1 MYASLLLRSP
11 EWNLFLGYVL
21 GWLEV
26 DETRAE
32 SILVPKADW
41 ADWVMSIVVV
51 LLELVAQPL
60 LILLPLLLT
69 GLSMGLAKPFSS
81 NGG

>member
-1 MYASLLLRSP
+1 M
-11 EWNLFLGYVL
+11 L

-32 SILVPKADW
+32 SILVPRADW
-41 ADWVMSIVVV
+41 AGWVMSIEV
-51 LLELVAQPL
+51 LVELVTQPL
-60 LILLPLLLT
+60 VILLPLLFT

-81 NGG
+81 KGG